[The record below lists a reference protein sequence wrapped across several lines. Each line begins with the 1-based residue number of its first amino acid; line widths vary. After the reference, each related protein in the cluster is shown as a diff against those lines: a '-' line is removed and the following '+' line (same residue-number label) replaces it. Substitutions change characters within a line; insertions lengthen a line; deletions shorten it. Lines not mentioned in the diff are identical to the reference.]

1 MTDLVVEGLDVNLEA
16 RPILRG
22 VGFAARAGELIGL
35 IGPNGAGKTTLL
47 RAIGQLTPA
56 RAGTASWDGRP
67 LRALDD
73 RERARTL
80 AYLPQGHAIHWP
92 LTVRRLVGLGRLP
105 RLGPFG
111 RATAQD
117 EQAVERAMAAADVL
131 ALADRLTSTLSGGER
146 ARALL
151 ARALAVEAPV
161 LLADEPTASL
171 DPYHALEIMALL
183 RRQADDGALVVVV
196 MHDLGLVARFCDRV
210 ALIDQGRLVCEG
222 PPRDALTPARLREVY
237 RIEAASAPDAA
248 SAFAASL
255 ATATRTG

>member
-1 MTDLVVEGLDVNLEA
+1 MSGLSVSGLEVDLEGRA
-16 RPILRG
+16 ILRD
-22 VGFAARAGELIGL
+22 VGFAARPGELIGL

-47 RAIGQLTPA
+47 RAIGQLIPA
-56 RAGTASWDGRP
+56 RAGAVAWNGRP
-67 LRALDD
+67 IGALGDRA
-73 RERARTL
+73 RARTL

-105 RLGPFG
+105 ALGQFG
-111 RATAQD
+111 RPTPAD
-117 EQAVERAMAAADVL
+117 DDAVERAMAAADVL

-151 ARALAVEAPV
+151 ARALAVEAPI

-183 RRQADDGALVVVV
+183 RRQADAGGLALVV

-210 ALIDQGRLVCEG
+210 VLLDQGRMICDG
-222 PPRDALTPARLREVY
+222 PPREALTPERLRAVY
-237 RIEAASAPDAA
+237 RIEAAATLDPALS
-248 SAFAASL
+248 FAALL
-255 ATATRTG
+255 ATARRAD